1 MQTKANGIG
10 INYQIDGNAGPWL
23 VLSNS
28 LATDLSMWDQQ
39 AKDFASSFRVLRYD
53 QRGHGKTEAP
63 AGRYSF
69 DMLIADAL
77 ALMDALD
84 IKRANFCGLS
94 MGGAT
99 ALGLAQRHPGRIERA
114 IVADSGCAST
124 PQSAQQWEERIA
136 AAQKGGMEPLVEP
149 TVTRWFPADVV
160 AKNPPYLDRARA
172 MIRNTPVNGFI
183 GCSAALADH
192 DFRSAV
198 ASTKPPVLFLAGE
211 KDAGGAVPAAMKAMH
226 QELAGS
232 RYVELAGAGHISNL
246 DDPAGFTRALKGFL
260 SAD

>member
-1 MQTKANGIG
+1 MRTKANGIS
-10 INYQIDGNAGPWL
+10 INYQIDGTSGPWL

-39 AKDFASSFRVLRYD
+39 AKDFSSSFRVLRYD
-53 QRGHGKTEAP
+53 QRGHGMTEAP

-77 ALMDALD
+77 ALMDALN
-84 IKRANFCGLS
+84 IGKANFCGLS

-99 ALGLAQRHPGRIERA
+99 ALGLAQRHPERVERA

-136 AAQKGGMEPLVEP
+136 AAQQGGMEALVEP
-149 TVTRWFPADVV
+149 TVTRWFPPDVV

-183 GCSAALADH
+183 GCAAALADH
-192 DFRSAV
+192 DFRSGV
-198 ASTKPPVLFLAGE
+198 AATKPPVLFVAGE
-211 KDAGGAVPAAMKAMH
+211 KDAGGAVPTAMRGLH
-226 QELAGS
+226 QALPGS
-232 RYVELAGAGHISNL
+232 RYIELAGAGHISNL
-246 DDPAGFTRALKGFL
+246 DDPAGFTRALREFL
-260 SAD
+260 A